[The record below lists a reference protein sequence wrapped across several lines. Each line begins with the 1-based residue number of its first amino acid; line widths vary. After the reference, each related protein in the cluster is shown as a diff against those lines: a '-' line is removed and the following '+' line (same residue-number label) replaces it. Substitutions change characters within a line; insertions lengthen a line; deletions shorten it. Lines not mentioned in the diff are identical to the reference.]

1 MRELD
6 DTLSDADL
14 DGMIAEIDG
23 DGSGTVDFDG
33 ELMDMPFITPH
44 SFPMSRQQE
53 FLAHYLQCLGYVSG
67 SI

>member
-14 DGMIAEIDG
+14 DGMISEIDG

-33 ELMDMPFITPH
+33 ELMDMPFIAPH
-44 SFPMSRQQE
+44 TFPSTNSLLITFSVLSA
-53 FLAHYLQCLGYVSG
+53 FLEQYD
-67 SI
+67 